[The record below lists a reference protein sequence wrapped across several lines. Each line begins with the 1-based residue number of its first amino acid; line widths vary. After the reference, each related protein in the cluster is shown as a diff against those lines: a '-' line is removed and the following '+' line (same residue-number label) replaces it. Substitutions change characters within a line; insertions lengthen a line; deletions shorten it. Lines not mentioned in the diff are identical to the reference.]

1 LKILFKAKLVA
12 FLFLNVAVLL
22 DSYSQITFTN
32 IQDDLCE
39 NNGIIQVVNQ
49 SLTLPYELNIIY
61 PNLSNTSQNVF
72 TDTLT
77 LENLAGGEYIFEAIS
92 GGTTVNG
99 NVEILS
105 EIITTNF
112 FVNTFFNNGY
122 GVECHGDCDGQ
133 IFSSVSPTF
142 GGTPTGEIYTTL
154 WYEDS
159 VVVGQDF
166 FSSNT
171 SNNTNQGGLCAGQ
184 YAFLYVSPSGCERV
198 RYYELVEPDTIQ
210 TSAESTSVL
219 CSGGFTGEI
228 DLSVEGGVGPT
239 FNEGT
244 GTFPD
249 TLAYTYSWNGPNS
262 FAANT
267 QDISGLEGGMYTVTV
282 TDNNNCIFVENYE
295 VIDSLPEL
303 VVSVLS
309 FDSISCNGG
318 SNGSIQ
324 IGASGG
330 SGDLIYSIDG
340 INYQTS
346 NTFTNLT
353 SGTYPLSARD
363 TNNCVSTL
371 SFDLPQYP
379 DLFIS
384 NVTVQNILCADSLG
398 SASISV
404 SGGSGVY
411 SYSIN
416 NVTQSDSVFP
426 NFTPGDYN
434 LVTFDSN
441 NCFAD
446 TLITVTEVS
455 TLDLSLGIINPVCFA
470 DSNAQITVVIN
481 GGTAPFTYTL
491 NDTIVQNTQTFSNL
505 VAGDYT
511 ILVEDDNNCPID
523 TAITITQPNA
533 ITVSLDDMDSTSCFG
548 VNDGRIFTTSSG
560 GQQGGYNYF
569 WLFDGAPFL
578 VNDDDIDGLLAGV
591 YSLEVS
597 DLSTC
602 TSDQYDFEVFQP
614 NPLVVNVDD
623 LQTLSCFDSGDGSI
637 TVSGSGG
644 TGSYNYTWT
653 GIVGNNLQTLNGL
666 DAGDYELI
674 LRDENNCDTTVTISV
689 AEPDVLSF
697 PNPQLTNVE
706 CFDAFTGV
714 LEIEVAG
721 GTSDYTFSIF
731 PNIGSLSTNA
741 NVFTASALSAQV
753 YTVQVLDENDC
764 MYEED
769 FPLIQNSEIT
779 ASFTTSSETCNNN
792 NATVLANISGGIPTY
807 SFNWVGLNETS
818 NFVDSLAG
826 GFTYN
831 LEVTDD
837 LGCLVSFNEFV
848 PNVFPVTIN
857 SINKFDLSCSG
868 ADDGRLEV
876 NVSDGTAPYTFTLFS
891 GGVQQYQFTSNN
903 LVDTLTGIAPGDYT
917 IQAQDFNSCVYNWP
931 SVITINSP
939 ELLSVGVDSLI
950 TTTDLICNGD
960 NNGKIFLN
968 ITGGTPYSGGYYDL
982 FINNPFF
989 SQQVSVDSIT
999 GLLAGTY
1006 EMTVQDFNGCLA
1018 TISHTINQPDDLSVS
1033 SLVTDVLCYEESTGS
1048 ALIFIEGGVADYTL
1062 TTVSPDA
1069 IISQLST
1076 DTFEITNLSEGV
1088 YFFDIIDANGCESL
1102 NFSINVEQPNE
1113 LEILNTSSTLESCL
1127 GGDATAEVSFTG
1139 GSGSNV
1145 FLWSYDSNFQQPI
1158 QLLDGQLNPTNQSAN
1173 PQFLSEGLHYIHIW
1187 DFNGCYTYDSVA
1199 VNRATNPSLELL
1211 GTTNNLC
1218 HDDEQGQ
1225 ITVNA
1230 TQGNPFYEYSI
1241 NGGVTWQYSP
1251 VFENLGENSYN
1262 IMLRDSLGCSD
1273 DLENIE
1279 ITEPEPIS
1287 VIVEAQ
1293 MVRCFGDNNG
1303 LASVT
1308 NVFGGTSDGDYSYQW
1323 QTSEGVNLWPANLSA
1338 NTSEVGSLSTGSYQV
1353 VVEDDN
1359 ECSTIYSPVI
1369 IGEPLEVNVDLSIIS
1384 DFNGVQISCNDASDG
1399 VIMAIASGGTGDFT
1413 FTWTNGVNNLEIN
1426 TAATFDTLFS
1436 QPQGSYYVSVSD
1448 ENQCSNSNQI
1458 SISEPDSISVSLED
1472 VINIRCEGEAAGSAN
1487 AVWSGGLG
1495 FGTYNVIWTDSDNNT
1510 LSLVSQVTNLDTGTY
1525 IVNVTDNNGC
1535 SSSTDLII
1543 DYSELF
1549 QITNTTD
1556 TVYVSCNGSIDGSF
1570 DFQVEGG
1577 WLPYTHSWNDPLN
1590 QQQSTAYGLAPGNW
1604 YMDVVMD
1611 GNGCVVYDSVFVDE
1625 PSQVL
1630 AIFNVDVDDADCFGE
1645 NSGSINLEVEGG
1657 TENYQFSW
1665 VGPSYTS
1672 ANQNISNLVS
1682 GMYSLTV
1689 TDVNGCQAF
1698 GSYQVDQPSAP
1709 VQIVS
1714 VNTTNV
1720 DCNGNN
1726 TGTASIASITG
1737 GTGNTQNFNQDW
1749 GGENPNELEAGSYTV
1764 IITDQNGCTDDH
1776 DYIIYEP
1783 EALQANVEVLNE
1795 NCEGQDGQIIVHAT
1809 GGELFN
1815 NNLYNYGISPN
1826 YQSSP
1831 NNQADIAVDFPSP
1844 GELADTIFT
1853 MTLTDANG
1861 CEFIIEDIEVH
1872 PARIFDYNASINVC
1886 YGDTI
1891 EVVAKYNE
1899 FINYTWT
1906 INPSSQE
1913 FELFDNSIT
1922 TSVKENLT
1930 ITVSGEDAS
1939 GCVFADQMEVN
1950 LLTPDVSVGD
1960 DLALV
1965 RGEEI
1970 VLTVSQGEEP
1980 FVWNNLETTR
1990 DIIVSPIVTTYY
2002 SVTALD
2008 TSNGCIGS
2016 DTLRVFVGM
2025 NGGFTPNS
2033 DGYNDF
2039 WQIDYLNQYEGAHIE
2054 IFNRWG
2060 SRLWQADY
2068 PNIENWNGKYNDED
2082 LPVGTYYYIIS
2093 FPDGSNKDPLTGPVT
2108 IVR

>member
-1 LKILFKAKLVA
+1 MKILFKAKLVA

-22 DSYSQITFTN
+22 DSYSQVTFTN
-32 IQDDLCE
+32 IQNDLCE
-39 NNGIIQVVNQ
+39 SNGMIQAVNQ
-49 SLTLPYELNIIY
+49 SLTLPYELSITY
-61 PNLSNTSQNVF
+61 PNLSVTTQNVF

-77 LENLAGGEYIFEAIS
+77 LDNLSGGNYTFEAIS
-92 GGTTVNG
+92 NG
-99 NVEILS
+99 DTATGSVEILS

-142 GGTPTGEIYTTL
+142 NGLPSGDIYTTF

-159 VVVGQDF
+159 VEVGQHF
-166 FSSNT
+166 FTSNA
-171 SNNTNQGGLCAGQ
+171 SNNTNQPNLCAGQ

-210 TSAESTSVL
+210 TSAESSQVL
-219 CSGGFTGEI
+219 CFGESTGEI
-228 DLSVEGGVGPT
+228 DLTVVGGVGPT

-249 TLAYTYSWNGPNS
+249 TLAYLYSWTGPNS
-262 FAANT
+262 FTANT
-267 QDISGLEGGMYTVTV
+267 QDISGLEGGTYTVTV
-282 TDNNNCIFVENYE
+282 TDNNDCVFVENYE
-295 VIDSLPEL
+295 VIDSIPEL
-303 VVSVLS
+303 VISVLS
-309 FDSISCNGG
+309 FDSISCTGG
-318 SNGSIQ
+318 NNGSIQ

-330 SGDLIYSIDG
+330 SGDLEYSINGTD
-340 INYQTS
+340 YQSS
-346 NTFTNLT
+346 NSFTTLT
-353 SGTYPLSARD
+353 PGTYPLSVRD
-363 TNNCVSTL
+363 TNNCITTL

-379 DLFIS
+379 HLFIN
-384 NVTVQNILCADSLG
+384 NVSIQNILCSDSLG
-398 SASISV
+398 SASIGV
-404 SGGSGVY
+404 SGGSGSY
-411 SYSIN
+411 SYSLN
-416 NVTQSDSVFP
+416 NVTQSDSVFS
-426 NFTPGDYN
+426 NFTAGDYT

-446 TLITVTEVS
+446 TLITITQVNA
-455 TLDLSLGIINPVCFA
+455 LDVNVGIITPVCFE
-470 DSNAQITVVIN
+470 DSNAQVTVVVN

-491 NDTIVQNTQTFSNL
+491 NDSIVQNTQVFSNL
-505 VAGDYT
+505 AAGDYT
-511 ILVEDDNNCPID
+511 ILVEDDNNCPFD
-523 TAITITQPNA
+523 TTITITQPNA

-548 VNDGRIFTTSSG
+548 VDDGRIFTSASG
-560 GQQGGYNYF
+560 GQQGGYTYF
-569 WLFDGAPFL
+569 WLYNGGPFL
-578 VNDDDIDGLLAGV
+578 VDNDDIDGLLAGA
-591 YSLEVS
+591 YSLVVS
-597 DLSTC
+597 DLSAC
-602 TSDQYDFEVFQP
+602 ESDQYDFEVFQP

-623 LQTLSCFDSGDGSI
+623 LQTLSCFESADGSI

-644 TGSYNYTWT
+644 TGAYNYTWT
-653 GIVGNNLQTLNGL
+653 GIVGDNLQTLEDL
-666 DAGDYELI
+666 DAGDYI
-674 LRDENNCDTTVTISV
+674 ITLRDENNCDTTVTITMT
-689 AEPDVLSF
+689 EPDALSF
-697 PNPQLTNVE
+697 PNPQLTDVD
-706 CFDAFTGV
+706 CFGAFTGI
-714 LEIEVAG
+714 LEIEVDG
-721 GTSDYTFSIF
+721 GTSDYTFSIS

-741 NVFTASALSAQV
+741 NVFTASGLSAQD
-753 YTVQVLDENDC
+753 YTVQVLDENNC
-764 MYEED
+764 MYEQD
-769 FPLIQNSEIT
+769 FNLDQNPVIT
-779 ASFTTSSETCNNN
+779 ASFTTSPESCNDN
-792 NATVLANISGGIPTY
+792 NATVLANISGGTSPY
-807 SFNWVGLNETS
+807 SFNWVGLNQTT

-826 GFTYN
+826 GFTYT

-837 LGCLVSFNEFV
+837 LNCLVSFNEFV
-848 PNVFPVTIN
+848 PNIFPVSIN
-857 SINKFDLSCSG
+857 SINKFDLSCNG
-868 ADDGRLEV
+868 EDDGQLEV

-891 GGVQQYQFTSNN
+891 GGVQQYQFNSNN
-903 LVDTLTGIAPGDYT
+903 FTDTLTDIAPGDYT
-917 IQAQDFNSCVYNWP
+917 LQAQDFNGCVYNWP
-931 SVITINSP
+931 SVITINTP
-939 ELLSVGVDSLI
+939 ELLTVGIDSLA
-950 TTTDLICNGD
+950 TTFDLVCNGD
-960 NNGKIFLN
+960 NDGEIFLN
-968 ITGGTPYSGGYYDL
+968 ISGGTPYSGGYYDL
-982 FINNPFF
+982 FINNPLF

-1006 EMTVQDFNGCLA
+1006 EMTVQDLNGCLA
-1018 TISHTINQPDDLSVS
+1018 TVSHTINQPDDLTIGS
-1033 SLVTDVLCYEESTGS
+1033 SVTDVLCYEQSTGS

-1088 YFFDIIDANGCESL
+1088 YFFDITDDNECESL
-1102 NFSINVEQPNE
+1102 NYSLNVEQPNE
-1113 LEILNTSSTLESCL
+1113 VEVLNTSSTLESCL
-1127 GGDATAEVSFTG
+1127 GGDATAEVNLTG
-1139 GSGSNV
+1139 GTSPYV
-1145 FLWSYDSNFQQPI
+1145 LLWTYDSNFQQPI
-1158 QLLDGQLNPTNQSAN
+1158 LLIDGELNPTNQSAN

-1199 VNRATNPSLELL
+1199 VNRATNPNLDLL
-1211 GTTNNLC
+1211 GTINNLC

-1251 VFENLGENSYN
+1251 VFENLGESSYN

-1273 DLENIE
+1273 DIENIE
-1279 ITEPEPIS
+1279 ITAPEPIS
-1287 VIVEAQ
+1287 AIVDAQ
-1293 MVRCFGDNNG
+1293 TARCFGDNNG
-1303 LASVT
+1303 TASVT
-1308 NVFGGTSDGDYSYQW
+1308 NVFGGTSLDGDYSYQW

-1338 NTSEVGSLSTGSYQV
+1338 NTANVGGLSTGSYQV
-1353 VVEDDN
+1353 AVEDDN
-1359 ECSTIYSPVI
+1359 ECITVYSPIV

-1384 DFNGVQISCNDASDG
+1384 DFNGVQISCNDSSDG

-1426 TAATFDTLFS
+1426 TAATFDTLYS
-1436 QPQGSYYVSVSD
+1436 QPAGNYYVFVSD
-1448 ENQCSNSNQI
+1448 ENECSNSNQI
-1458 SISEPDSISVSLED
+1458 SISDPEPISIGFED
-1472 VINIRCEGEAAGSAN
+1472 VINIRCEGEPEGSAN
-1487 AVWSGGLG
+1487 AIWSGGLG

-1510 LSLVSQVTNLDTGTY
+1510 LSLVSQVSNLDTGTY
-1525 IVNVTDNNGC
+1525 MVNVTDNNGC
-1535 SSSTDLII
+1535 SATDNITI

-1556 TVYVSCNGSIDGSF
+1556 TVYVSCNGYIDGSF
-1570 DFQVEGG
+1570 DFEVEGG

-1590 QQQSTAYGLAPGNW
+1590 QQQPIAYGLAPGNW
-1604 YMDVVMD
+1604 YLDVVTD
-1611 GNGCVVYDSVFVDE
+1611 ANGCVVYDSVFVDE
-1625 PSQVL
+1625 PSDVL
-1630 AIFNVDVDDADCFGE
+1630 TILNVDVDGAECFGE
-1645 NSGSINLEVEGG
+1645 NTGSISLDVEGG

-1665 VGPSYTS
+1665 VGPGYTS
-1672 ANQNISNLVS
+1672 ANQNINNLVA
-1682 GMYSLTV
+1682 GMYNLTV
-1689 TDVNGCQAF
+1689 TDASGCQAF
-1698 GSYQVDQPSAP
+1698 GSYQLSQPSAP
-1709 VQIVS
+1709 IQIVS

-1726 TGTASIASITG
+1726 TGTASISSITG
-1737 GTGNTQNFNQDW
+1737 ASGNVNQDW
-1749 GGENPNELEAGSYTV
+1749 GGENPNQLEAGSYSV
-1764 IITDQNGCTDDH
+1764 VVTDQNGCTDDH
-1776 DYIIYEP
+1776 NYIIFEP
-1783 EALQANVEVLNE
+1783 EAIQATVEVIDE
-1795 NCEGQDGQIIVHAT
+1795 NCEGQNGQIIVHAS
-1809 GGELFN
+1809 GGDLFD
-1815 NNLYNYGISPN
+1815 NNLYNYAISPN

-1831 NNQADIAVDFPSP
+1831 INQAGIEVDFPSP

-1853 MTLTDANG
+1853 MTLTDESG
-1861 CEFIIEDIEVH
+1861 CEFVIENIEVH
-1872 PARIFDYNASINVC
+1872 AARIFDYNASVGVC

-1899 FINYTWT
+1899 FISYAWA

-1922 TSVKENLT
+1922 TSVKEDLT
-1930 ITVSGEDAS
+1930 ITVSAVDAS
-1939 GCVFADQMEVN
+1939 GCAFTDQMAIN
-1950 LLTPDVSVGD
+1950 LLTPDISVGE

-1970 VLTVSQGEEP
+1970 VLSVSQGEEP

-2008 TSNGCIGS
+2008 TSNGCFGT

-2025 NGGFTPNS
+2025 NAGFTPNA

-2039 WQIDYLNQYEGAHIE
+2039 WQIDYLNQYEGVHVE

-2060 SRLWQADY
+2060 SRLWQADS